1 MDSTRSAGHGGEYLH
16 THILTWNV
24 AGVMPATH
32 DIEALFMPQE
42 VDTKDITNDTDLLV
56 IGLQEAY
63 QNVQSAFSS
72 SIPLVGKDPLVESFS
87 AVLAKMGFARVSFCR
102 LLGMV
107 VMVFVKRPLL
117 CYVREVETVSWKTG
131 LGGLLGNKGAV
142 SLRMLLG
149 DLHLCFT
156 NCHLVPHLVN
166 NERRVQDL
174 HDIVEYQY
182 FDSAEMRILDH
193 DIVILFG
200 DLNFRI
206 EGKEYREIV
215 QTLQL
220 SSSRWKKLFEHDQ
233 LRIEQVK
240 GRNSVSPL
248 HMFME
253 MEVAFAPS
261 YKYKPE
267 TDCYE
272 DEEKNRPPAWCDRI
286 LWTIH
291 DRQLPKIT
299 DAHPKT
305 VVKPTYYRMHQQ
317 PRISDHKPVYAG
329 IQLLTDINSV
339 TPQVIF
345 RLSEWI
351 AGEQCSVAFD
361 VAAGLEIS
369 SWDWIG
375 LYSADFS
382 CVEKDSLFWVYT
394 LASKGVSSKM
404 QYYSRTFTVDQLSP
418 SPGRYVWVY
427 KSSPY
432 RCVLGMS
439 PIFRVVAKSL

>member
-1 MDSTRSAGHGGEYLH
+1 
-16 THILTWNV
+16 
-24 AGVMPATH
+24 MPAAH
-32 DIEALFMPQE
+32 DIEALFLPQE
-42 VDTKDITNDTDLLV
+42 TVVMKNVTNDTDLLV

-72 SIPLVGKDPLVESFS
+72 SIPLVGRDPLVESFS
-87 AVLAKMGFARVSFCR
+87 GVLAKMGFARVSFCR
-102 LLGMV
+102 ILGIV
-107 VMVFVKRPLL
+107 LMVFVKRPLL

-156 NCHLVPHLVN
+156 NCHLVPHLEN

-182 FDSAEMRILDH
+182 FDVADMRILDH
-193 DIVILFG
+193 DVVILFG

-206 EGKEYREIV
+206 EGKEHREIIE
-215 QTLQL
+215 TLQL
-220 SSSRWKKLFEHDQ
+220 SSSKWKNLFECDQ
-233 LRIEQVK
+233 LRLEQVK
-240 GRNSVSPL
+240 GRNSGSSL

-253 MEVAFAPS
+253 MEVEFAPS
-261 YKYKPE
+261 YKYKPD

-272 DEEKNRPPAWCDRI
+272 GEEKNRPPAWCDRI

-299 DAHPKT
+299 DIEPKQ
-305 VVKPTYYRMHQQ
+305 VIKPSYYKMYQQ
-317 PRISDHKPVYAG
+317 PRISDHKPVCAG
-329 IQLLTDINSV
+329 IQLLADLNSV
-339 TPQVIF
+339 VPQVIF
-345 RLSEWI
+345 RLSEWVS
-351 AGEQCSVAFD
+351 GEQCSVAFD
-361 VAAGLEIS
+361 IMAGLEIS

-375 LYSADFS
+375 LYNADFS
-382 CVEKDSLFWVYT
+382 CVERDSLFWVYT
-394 LASKGVSSKM
+394 LAARGVLSKM
-404 QYYSRTFTVDQLSP
+404 QCFSRTFTADQLSP

-427 KSSPY
+427 KSAQY

-439 PIFRVVAKSL
+439 PIFRVVAKPS